1 LTKLDCPGWV
11 VPSAN
16 RPNREDGKQE
26 IASIEVKVDEP
37 ILGYTTIEFTSHV
50 LDRMEQRGVTQEDV
64 LRTLKA
70 NKQAPGR
77 QPPGRI
83 RLYWHKSRNLTIHVV
98 CEKGPNNL
106 GIITVVPKQRTG

>member
-1 LTKLDCPGWV
+1 
-11 VPSAN
+11 VPNVN
-16 RPNREDGKQE
+16 RPDQEGGKPE

-50 LDRMEQRGVTQEDV
+50 LDRMQQRGVTQDDV

-70 NKQAPGR
+70 NKQVPGK

-83 RLYWHKSRNLTIHVV
+83 RLQWHKSKDLTIHVV

-106 GIITVVPKQRTG
+106 GIITVVPKHRTG